1 MRIRS
6 YLYSILDCILYEI
19 NIIIFIIVIIIIIII
34 IIIITSETGKTI
46 YNYKSHRKL
55 VNVKGLKKK
64 K

>member
-19 NIIIFIIVIIIIIII
+19 NIIIFIIVII

-64 K
+64 KID